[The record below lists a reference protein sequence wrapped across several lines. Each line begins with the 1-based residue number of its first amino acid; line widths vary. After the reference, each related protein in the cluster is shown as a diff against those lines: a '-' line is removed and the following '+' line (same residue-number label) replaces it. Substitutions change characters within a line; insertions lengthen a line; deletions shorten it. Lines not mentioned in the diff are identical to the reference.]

1 MLKFK
6 SFLFLKSIHYQD
18 NILNELQQNIYNSLI
33 INNNTQLQL
42 VSGAYTS
49 AYYRLQ
55 VLPHEVIQGA

>member
-6 SFLFLKSIHYQD
+6 FLFLKSIYYKD

-49 AYYRLQ
+49 AYYCLQ

>member
-6 SFLFLKSIHYQD
+6 SFQFLKSIHYKD

-49 AYYRLQ
+49 AYYSLHPNLFVSSQ
-55 VLPHEVIQGA
+55 K